1 MDNPTSRLLT
11 PKFWREN
18 DERNSIEREFNVLLR
33 GEVHTPDLTLTEPP
47 QRFETFSIP

>member
-33 GEVHTPDLTLTEPP
+33 GEVHTLDLTLIEPL
-47 QRFETFSIP
+47 